1 MAVSA
6 QDLTPALTRLLA
18 LLVDTPPMDDFLTR
32 AVRLAADV
40 IAPAVAG
47 GITTRRDH
55 HPVTVAAGDPFA
67 ARVDELQYGA
77 GEGPCLAA
85 LETGHVLQT
94 DDMAAE
100 TCWDRYRPH
109 AIAHGVVSS
118 LSLPLIVG
126 ERTVAVLNLY
136 ARTSAAFGGRA
147 RRHGEA
153 FAAQCSA
160 ALVVAWR
167 LADQANLQQQLIEA
181 MAWRSVIDQALGIL
195 MAQQRCSAEEAFDCG
210 TAMLAASEKTAQ
222 DGRGVAGGSRRACH
236 GRSGRMVDRVHLAI
250 AVSGVELYPL
260 IFPDSAAAAT
270 RDGGEVRENVR
281 AAVVTGDQ
289 SEPPVGTEPSHG
301 PGGHDYPWSSRRTRK
316 RIARKK

>member
-1 MAVSA
+1 MIFADATVQWVIVGGTDIEELLLQEVGPMTVSD
-6 QDLTPALTRLLA
+6 QDLTPALTRLFA
-18 LLVDTPPMDDFLTR
+18 LLADTPPMDDFLTR
-32 AVRLAADV
+32 AVRVAADV

-55 HPVTVAAGDPFA
+55 HPITVVASDPFA

-77 GEGPCLAA
+77 VEGPCLEA
-85 LETGHVLQT
+85 LETGQVLQI

-100 TCWDRYRPH
+100 TRWDRYRPH

-136 ARTSAAFGGRA
+136 ARTSAAFAGQA

-167 LADQANLQQQLIEA
+167 LADQADLQQQLIEA
-181 MAWRSVIDQALGIL
+181 MASRSVIDQALGIL
-195 MAQQRCSAEEAFDCG
+195 MAQQRCSADEAFDLLR
-210 TAMLAASEKTAQ
+210 TASQHRNRKLHDVAADIVTK
-222 DGRGVAGGSRRACH
+222 
-236 GRSGRMVDRVHLAI
+236 
-250 AVSGVELYPL
+250 VSGH
-260 IFPDSAAAAT
+260 
-270 RDGGEVRENVR
+270 
-281 AAVVTGDQ
+281 
-289 SEPPVGTEPSHG
+289 PVA
-301 PGGHDYPWSSRRTRK
+301 PGGFRLPRER
-316 RIARKK
+316 